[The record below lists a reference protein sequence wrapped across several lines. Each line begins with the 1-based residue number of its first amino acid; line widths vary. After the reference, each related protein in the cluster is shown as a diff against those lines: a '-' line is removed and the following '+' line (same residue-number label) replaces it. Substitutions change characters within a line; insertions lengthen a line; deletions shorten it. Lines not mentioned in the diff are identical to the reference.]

1 MFRAL
6 SLSSYNR
13 YASPVHA
20 ERAASQHGSFLN
32 SDTLLSVLVLNP
44 RLAQH
49 MGLTLTR
56 DGTLQGST
64 ALSAGADAADPRR
77 VLGRTGEYNSNNSEG
92 VLGGGLRQRQNVP
105 GQGIVRGEED
115 QQGLLGMADRDAAAR
130 RARQETPELYLQPSR
145 RKSICERVVEY
156 FFAY

>member
-1 MFRAL
+1 MNSGFD
-6 SLSSYNR
+6 R

-49 MGLTLTR
+49 MGLTLSR
-56 DGTLQGST
+56 DGSLQVSN
-64 ALSAGADAADPRR
+64 ALSAGADTADPRR
-77 VLGRTGEYNSNNSEG
+77 VLGLTGEYSNSNNNDG
-92 VLGGGLRQRQNVP
+92 VLGGGLRQRQKVP
-105 GQGIVRGEED
+105 GQGIVRGEEE
-115 QQGLLGMADRDAAAR
+115 QEGLLGMAKREAAAR
-130 RARQETPELYLQPSR
+130 RARQDTPELYLQPSR